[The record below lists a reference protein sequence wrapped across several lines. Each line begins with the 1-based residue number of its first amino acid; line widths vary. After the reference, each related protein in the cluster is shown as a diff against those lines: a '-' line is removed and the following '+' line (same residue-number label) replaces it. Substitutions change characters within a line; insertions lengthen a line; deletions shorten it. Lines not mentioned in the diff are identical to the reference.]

1 MTPAQAIM
9 AIRAAEECG
18 IEPSELTTAHIR
30 LYLAGYFAGLTA
42 AQYEADANAE
52 AKAPDYD
59 NLSNQF

>member
-18 IEPSELTTAHIR
+18 LDPLELTAAHIR
-30 LYLAGYFAGLTA
+30 LYMAGYEAGLTA

-52 AKAPDYD
+52 AKTPDYD
-59 NLSNQF
+59 NPCNPF